1 MPAYDPNAEIEM
13 MGGVRADESEII
25 NNNKGALANLYRN
38 SFATSSVNFPSNLTD
53 ESPFY
58 TVFRIKEREVRP
70 DYGSGRG
77 ITYAAQTTSL
87 QTIKLPLPP
96 NLSTTYGVNYNSTE
110 FGVVGAAIGSLA
122 GDIASRGAG
131 AVAESAIRGALNSI
145 ADAINDPIGSAKEL
159 GRDLGSVAARLAL
172 ESDIPGAVP
181 IASAAGVALNP
192 YQAVVF
198 QSPNFR
204 THTFNYTL
212 FAKNKQESDAI
223 RGIIKRL
230 KSAMLPNFVGTGGG
244 FFSYPYIFEIG
255 FVGAG
260 DYLFR
265 IAPSALAD
273 FSVDYHGDGTPSY
286 FGNSRAPTNIKISM
300 TFQELTILTQKDVL
314 ENNY

>member
-1 MPAYDPNAEIEM
+1 MPTFSPNEQSIASQVTSEFD
-13 MGGVRADESEII
+13 GAGVSS
-25 NNNKGALANLYRN
+25 GALANLYKQ

-77 ITYAAQTTSL
+77 ITYAEQTTSL

-96 NLSTTYGVNYNSTE
+96 NLSTTYGVNYTSTE
-110 FGVVGAAIGSLA
+110 FGVVGGAIGSLA
-122 GDIASRGAG
+122 ADVGVRGVG
-131 AVAESAIRGALNSI
+131 SIVEDAIKGGLTSI
-145 ADAINDPIGSAKEL
+145 ADAINDPVGSAREL
-159 GRDLGSVAARLAL
+159 GQSVGSLAARLAL

-204 THTFNYTL
+204 QHQFQYTL
-212 FAKNKQESDAI
+212 FAKNEQESESI
-223 RGIIKRL
+223 KGIIRRM

-244 FFSYPYIFEIG
+244 FFSYPYIFDIG

-260 DYLFR
+260 DFLFK
-265 IAPSALAD
+265 IAPSALTD
-273 FSVDYHGDGTPSY
+273 FTVDYHGDGTPSY
-286 FGNSRAPTNIKISM
+286 FGTSRAPTNVKINM
-300 TFQELTILTQKDVL
+300 TFQELTILTQRDVL
-314 ENNY
+314 ERGF

>member
-1 MPAYDPNAEIEM
+1 MPAYDPNFDDAEV
-13 MGGVRADESEII
+13 GTI
-25 NNNKGALANLYRN
+25 NETDVINARKGALSNLYRQ
-38 SFATSSVNFPSNLTD
+38 SFATTSVDFPSNLTD

-77 ITYAAQTTSL
+77 ITYAEQTTSL

-110 FGVVGAAIGSLA
+110 FGVIGAQIGSLA
-122 GDIASRGAG
+122 GDVATRGVG
-131 AVAESAIRGALNSI
+131 AVAEDAVRGILNSV
-145 ADAINDPIGSAKEL
+145 ADAINDPAGSAAAL

-181 IASAAGVALNP
+181 IASAVGVALNP

-204 THTFNYTL
+204 THSFSYTL
-212 FAKNKQESDAI
+212 FAKNEQESQAI

-265 IAPSALAD
+265 IAPSALTE
-273 FSVDYHGDGTPSY
+273 FTVNYHGDGTPSY
-286 FGNSRAPTNIKISM
+286 FGSSRAPTNVKINM